1 MNKTIFILWLQGFK
15 NAPDIVHRCAQS
27 WKFYH
32 PTGWKIVLLDLQNLH
47 EYTTLDPVFFTSLT
61 RTEISDIIRLKLLF
75 QHGGVWA
82 DATTFCNQC
91 LDDWI
96 LQHIPKGFFAFEKP
110 GRNRLLST
118 WFLYA
123 DKNNYMIEKWCTAV
137 VDFHRAN
144 TTKSRPYYL
153 IHYLFGDLYNTD
165 PQCKAL
171 WDAVPKRP
179 ANGIIGP
186 HYLKEKGFF
195 TEDPEV
201 RHSIDCQRAPLYKLS
216 HKVDF
221 PPLCPQ
227 QNIVYLYSK
236 VPFP

>member
-1 MNKTIFILWLQGFK
+1 MNKTIFILWLQGFS
-15 NAPDIVHRCAQS
+15 NAPDVVQRCAQS

-47 EYTTLDPVFFTSLT
+47 EYMTLEPVFLSIAPC
-61 RTEISDIIRLKLLF
+61 EIANVVRVHLLS
-75 QHGGVWA
+75 QYGGVWV

-91 LDDWI
+91 LDDW
-96 LQHIPKGFFAFEKP
+96 LLPYTQQGFFAFEKP
-110 GRNRLLST
+110 GPDRLLSN

-123 DKNNYMIEKWCTAV
+123 DKNNYLMDQWCHATLH
-137 VDFHRAN
+137 FHRNN
-144 TTKSRPYYL
+144 TTEHPYF
-153 IHYLFGDLYNTD
+153 IHHYLFGDLYDTD
-165 PQCKAL
+165 PRSKAI

-186 HYLKEKGFF
+186 HYLQEKGFF

-201 RHSIDCQRAPLYKLS
+201 HHSIDCQRAPLYKLS
-216 HKVDF
+216 HKVDI
-221 PPLCPQ
+221 PPLCPR
-227 QNIVYLYSK
+227 QNIAYLYSK